1 MNRNTKRGHVK
12 GFTLTEMIVVLAIIG
27 ILTALL
33 MPNMIAYY
41 RNSRLKASN
50 ADAKMVYN
58 AVQTE
63 VIRYMNIDRAVVAAD
78 ASGFGTGVVLCYDP
92 SGTISCATGDCGNSV
107 SVVSASDE
115 SPTAKAC
122 RAVVNKV
129 NHTVS
134 GASEVVWSVYVNN
147 YIVQACVSAQN
158 SSSTYVGYYSAD
170 KQVATIEDGFQ
181 PYSTV
186 FQTRLQNVSE
196 GYETAKINTSKNQ
209 SSAGTTGT
217 TE

>member
-1 MNRNTKRGHVK
+1 MNQNTERGRVK

-107 SVVSASDE
+107 AVVAASDTT
-115 SPTAKAC
+115 PTAEAC

-134 GASEVVWSVYVNN
+134 GASEVAWSVYVNN

-158 SSSTYVGYYSAD
+158 SNSTYVGYYSAD
-170 KQVATIEDGFQ
+170 KQVATIDDGFQ

-186 FQTRLQNVSE
+186 FQTRLQAVSG
-196 GYETAKINTSKNQ
+196 GYVKAQIDTSKKP
-209 SSAGTTGT
+209 ST
-217 TE
+217 TETTE